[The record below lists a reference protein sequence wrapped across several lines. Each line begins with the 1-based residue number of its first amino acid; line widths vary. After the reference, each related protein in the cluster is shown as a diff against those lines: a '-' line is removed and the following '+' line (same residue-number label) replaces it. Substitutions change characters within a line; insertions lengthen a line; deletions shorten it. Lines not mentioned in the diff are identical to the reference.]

1 MPSWSKLQYVKKTAS
16 KLQEMTHSKS
26 GNAAY
31 QTLTLLINRK
41 KISTFFNTK
50 IHFSYHLNNENTR
63 LNPIFRRNVDII
75 VGFLQRTVNGL
86 VHDNGIGCLC
96 CADNIHTSW
105 LFPHYWWKT
114 WIFSQSVQSD
124 SLKIFRRLCGF
135 SFEKIVSIFKNKS
148 PLLKLNSI
156 VIHS

>member
-1 MPSWSKLQYVKKTAS
+1 MKRNFNALRKQLQSSRKWLTPSLATP
-16 KLQEMTHSKS
+16 
-26 GNAAY
+26 
-31 QTLTLLINRK
+31 LTKRLRYYSIERK
-41 KISTFFNTK
+41 FPHFFNTK

-148 PLLKLNSI
+148 QLLKLNSI